1 MSIFFDKR
9 AQGFF
14 GPIDKRE
21 TWPLWILPVFSLGII
36 VLSFVFLD
44 FAQAFL
50 VSALTLAMGLL
61 GFFSSY
67 RVSRISFEK
76 AVEGSE
82 LRSIIYNL
90 EDAILVYDRDFTVLF
105 FNPAAEKLFS
115 VKADGVVG
123 KKITPQEMSQESLKL
138 ITQVIY
144 PSLAP
149 SVVSRSKAG
158 VYPQIVDL
166 IFDDP
171 QLEFRVITTPLGDDV
186 GNLLGFMKII
196 NDRSREQFL
205 LRSKN
210 EFVTVA
216 SHQLRGPITNVN
228 WALQTLSQDQ
238 GLNEENKML
247 IDNAMKA
254 GQQLLK
260 IIEDLINVAKI
271 EEGRF
276 GYTFEPTDLAD
287 FINDILVQALPQA
300 KRAGVKV
307 YFDKPK
313 EVLPKVIINREK
325 IAMVFSNFL
334 DNAIRY
340 NVKNGEVIV
349 KVEKVENEPFLKV
362 SVRDTGIGIP
372 TAEINKIFSKFFRAD
387 NAIKFQTEGSGL
399 GLYINKN
406 IVLAHGG
413 KVWGESEINRGT
425 TFFFTLP
432 TDPGII
438 PDREMPMSE

>member
-9 AQGFF
+9 AQGFW

-21 TWPLWILPVFSLGII
+21 IWPVWILAVFSLGVA
-36 VLSFVFLD
+36 VLGFYYLD
-44 FAQAFL
+44 LAPAFL
-50 VSALTLAMGLL
+50 VAILALASGGLGAFTTYRL
-61 GFFSSY
+61 S
-67 RVSRISFEK
+67 RVSFNKEIE
-76 AVEGSE
+76 EGE
-82 LRSIIYNL
+82 LKSVIQNL
-90 EDAILVYDRDFTVLF
+90 EDAIIVYDRDFTILF

-115 VKADGVVG
+115 VKSSDVVG
-123 KKITPQEMSQESLKL
+123 HQIKPQDMSDDGLKL

-166 IFDDP
+166 IFNDP
-171 QLEFRVITTPLGDDV
+171 ELEFRVITSPLGDD
-186 GNLLGFMKII
+186 GGTLLGFMKIV

-205 LRSKN
+205 LKSKN

-228 WALQTLSQDQ
+228 WALQTLSQDS
-238 GLNEENKML
+238 GLSDDGKAL

-276 GYTFEPTDLAD
+276 GYTFEPTDLVT
-287 FINDILVQALPQA
+287 FINDILLLAMPQA
-300 KRAGVKV
+300 KRTGVKL

-313 EVLPKVIINREK
+313 EALPKVVINKEK
-325 IAMVFSNFL
+325 ITMVFSNFL

-349 KVEKVENEPFLKV
+349 KVEQVPNEPFLKV

-372 TAEINKIFSKFFRAD
+372 SAEINKIFSKFFRAD

-406 IVLAHGG
+406 IILAHGG
-413 KVWGESEINRGT
+413 KIWGESELNRGT
-425 TFFFTLP
+425 TFSFTLP
-432 TDPGII
+432 TDPNLI
-438 PDREMPMSE
+438 PDREMPMTE